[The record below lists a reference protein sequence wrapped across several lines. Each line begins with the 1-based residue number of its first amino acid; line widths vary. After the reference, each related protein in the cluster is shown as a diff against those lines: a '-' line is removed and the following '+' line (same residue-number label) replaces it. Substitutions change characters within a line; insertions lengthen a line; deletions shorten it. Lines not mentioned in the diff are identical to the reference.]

1 MRGKKIPLEGW
12 RKDVPFVNF
21 HRGQKPFNILFRRMN
36 EKKKKKKLE
45 RISRKDG
52 INGVFRGAAVI
63 IWLGRGRREA
73 PSCVRLE
80 CYLCGGQKGTCI
92 AA

>member
-12 RKDVPFVNF
+12 RKDVLFVNF

-36 EKKKKKKLE
+36 EKKKWK
-45 RISRKDG
+45 RIPRKDG
-52 INGVFRGAAVI
+52 INGVFRGAAAF

-73 PSCVRLE
+73 PSHVRLE